1 MLPIEPGDVGCE
13 DAAWDGQVRQ
23 TSLLGRMCQNME
35 DTHVKASSEIQPK
48 DTPDQGTRSK
58 SRFDDAEYE
67 RWSEKLRSRGNS
79 KGK

>member
-1 MLPIEPGDVGCE
+1 MLPIEPGDAGCE
-13 DAAWDGQVRQ
+13 DAAWDGQGRR

-48 DTPDQGTRSK
+48 DTPVQGERSK

-67 RWSEKLRSRGNS
+67 RWSEKLRSRSNS